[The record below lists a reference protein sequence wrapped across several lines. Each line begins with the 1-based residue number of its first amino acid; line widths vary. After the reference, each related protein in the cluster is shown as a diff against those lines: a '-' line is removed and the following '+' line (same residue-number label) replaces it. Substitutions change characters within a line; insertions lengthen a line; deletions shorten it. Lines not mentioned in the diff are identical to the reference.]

1 MFQIFDQHN
10 NSHMNLM
17 IMVFE
22 RHLQVKPHK
31 LCEVPVCV
39 RVFCSEHPTNS
50 EDLKD
55 QAAKTVSKQVFHF
68 KANLVKVS
76 SNGHLLVKLWR
87 LRKES

>member
-1 MFQIFDQHN
+1 
-10 NSHMNLM
+10 MNLM

-39 RVFCSEHPTNS
+39 RVFCSKDPTNS

-55 QAAKTVSKQVFHF
+55 QAAKTVSKQVISF
-68 KANLVKVS
+68 
-76 SNGHLLVKLWR
+76 
-87 LRKES
+87 